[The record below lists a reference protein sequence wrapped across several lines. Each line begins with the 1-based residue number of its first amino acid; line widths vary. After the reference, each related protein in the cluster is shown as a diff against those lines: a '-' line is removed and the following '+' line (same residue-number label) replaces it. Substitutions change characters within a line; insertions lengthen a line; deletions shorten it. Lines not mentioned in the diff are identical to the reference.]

1 MWAVPYRWGSMVIS
15 YKKSKFQQY
24 KLAPIQVCV
33 VGLLISIQEE
43 VNITEHVSGFR
54 TGRICG
60 DLSLQEGSQWGGG
73 SCTRWGSPDPTR
85 FLSKKKFTC
94 ISEMIYAIKPNKLIE
109 YQCSEQPYCPKT
121 ELVQISLLAIKIS
134 SPLTDESL
142 YR

>member
-1 MWAVPYRWGSMVIS
+1 MHMIVDHALEQSIELEENIVEPLGKKSIVIA

-60 DLSLQEGSQWGGG
+60 DLRLQEGSQW
-73 SCTRWGSPDPTR
+73 
-85 FLSKKKFTC
+85 
-94 ISEMIYAIKPNKLIE
+94 
-109 YQCSEQPYCPKT
+109 
-121 ELVQISLLAIKIS
+121 
-134 SPLTDESL
+134 
-142 YR
+142 